1 MGAGD
6 EATSLRTG
14 FLLSVETLVHE
25 SEGRSLGISDSG
37 YRDDIDAVEVI
48 GIPFR
53 DHRRVGAVRG
63 EECAGCGFDIL
74 VLPGNKDARVAVPR
88 LFEHGS
94 QSIRI

>member
-48 GIPFR
+48 GIPWPK
-53 DHRRVGAVRG
+53 DTAVGS
-63 EECAGCGFDIL
+63 I
-74 VLPGNKDARVAVPR
+74 VASG
-88 LFEHGS
+88 LT
-94 QSIRI
+94 